1 MATQKRRSTGR
12 RSVKALKAGETTENA
27 TVALTLKVE
36 KATFLRLCDLRVTQK
51 RSKQEIL
58 KQAVMEYLERVGA

>member
-1 MATQKRRSTGR
+1 MVTQKRRSTGR

>member
-1 MATQKRRSTGR
+1 MVTQKRRSTGR
-12 RSVKALKAGETTENA
+12 HSVTARKAGETTENA